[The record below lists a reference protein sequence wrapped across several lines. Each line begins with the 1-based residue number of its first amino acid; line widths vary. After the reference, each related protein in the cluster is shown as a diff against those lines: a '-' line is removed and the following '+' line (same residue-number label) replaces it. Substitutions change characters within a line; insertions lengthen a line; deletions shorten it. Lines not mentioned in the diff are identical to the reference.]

1 MFKENF
7 RYSTIVLCIII
18 FIIFILQITISG
30 FTDPYKL
37 IGPEAFSRPWI
48 LVTSIFLHGSLEHL
62 MYNLFA
68 LALFGIILENIIG
81 TKKFMLIFFMSG
93 IVASVISSFFYNSA
107 LGASGAIFGILGALA
122 LLRPNM
128 TIWIYFMPM
137 PMYIAG
143 IVYLIINF
151 FGAYLG
157 VGNTGYIAHL
167 SGLVVGAYLGY
178 SYRNKYGEHKPYTRS
193 NELIDK
199 YLDEYEKE
207 NKLRK

>member
-1 MFKENF
+1 
-7 RYSTIVLCIII
+7 
-18 FIIFILQITISG
+18 
-30 FTDPYKL
+30 
-37 IGPEAFSRPWI
+37 
-48 LVTSIFLHGSLEHL
+48 EHL

-151 FGAYLG
+151 FGAYFLWG
-157 VGNTGYIAHL
+157 IFWYWEYWI
-167 SGLVVGAYLGY
+167 Y
-178 SYRNKYGEHKPYTRS
+178 STFKWIGS
-193 NELIDK
+193 WSLFW
-199 YLDEYEKE
+199 LF
-207 NKLRK
+207 L